1 MLLYGENG
9 TKTEHAAPRIAH
21 HFNIQDLPG
30 DPACK
35 TVLLINSPVAE
46 QNQPGRPIWLYL
58 RLRTQQREAER
69 QAVHLFQTLLQRA
82 FTRGAFREKLQ
93 AELD

>member
-35 TVLLINSPVAE
+35 TVLLITHRWLNRTNPVV
-46 QNQPGRPIWLYL
+46 LFS
-58 RLRTQQREAER
+58 RTSACAPSNAKPSASRSICSK
-69 QAVHLFQTLLQRA
+69 HCCKRA
-82 FTRGAFREKLQ
+82 FTRGAFRGKL
-93 AELD
+93 